1 MAKVLIFQNGVYCV
15 EVSLSYAFLTWLNC
29 LKCWIVSM
37 NFMVIVKKIK
47 FLWNQLSNVVE
58 YIWGEKAVISTLLNL
73 TLHYFYIFLC
83 SRNITL
89 QSLTLSLP
97 EVTNM

>member
-1 MAKVLIFQNGVYCV
+1 MVELPKVLN
-15 EVSLSYAFLTWLNC
+15 SL
-29 LKCWIVSM
+29 SM
-37 NFMVIVKKIK
+37 NFMVIVEKIK
-47 FLWNQLSNVVE
+47 FLWNQFSNVVE
-58 YIWGEKAVISTLLNL
+58 YIWGEKAVISTLFNL